1 MKRIRRKSRLKPSLK
16 PPAGQPESRRAE
28 LLSLAKAFGIKN
40 RHRMTRPQLIQALES
55 HQKKSRISKTTP
67 LRAKPTRPP
76 AACRPARQGRAGT
89 VPTPTAIH
97 PKRTY
102 DDLPWSYGE
111 TELVLM
117 PVDPFLIH
125 AYWDF
130 SPGDWEKVRRHR
142 RPAMPAGRQ
151 VVLRIYDVTMIRF
164 DGTNAHSYFDFPLA
178 LEAQNWYV
186 RLWSAEKSL
195 CADLGWP
202 RPDGS
207 FETLVRSNV
216 IQTPRA
222 GVSIFE
228 EARWVE
234 VRWARRKPSGL
245 IRRKKTGARL
255 RPVFWRQLE
264 ELAAGMT
271 GKAAGDLSSRAI
283 GTKIPHKTT
292 A

>member
-1 MKRIRRKSRLKPSLK
+1 MKPIRRKSS
-16 PPAGQPESRRAE
+16 S
-28 LLSLAKAFGIKN
+28 
-40 RHRMTRPQLIQALES
+40 
-55 HQKKSRISKTTP
+55 KKS
-67 LRAKPTRPP
+67 
-76 AACRPARQGRAGT
+76 
-89 VPTPTAIH
+89 

-117 PVDPFLIH
+117 PVDPFLVH

-130 SPGDWEKVRRHR
+130 SAKEWEKIRRR
-142 RPAMPAGRQ
+142 RKP

-164 DGTNAHSYFDFPLA
+164 DGTNAHSYFDLPLA
-178 LEAQNWYV
+178 LEAQNWYI

-228 EARWVE
+228 EARWVDPQ
-234 VRWARRKPSGL
+234 RARRARGGGS
-245 IRRKKTGARL
+245 IRL
-255 RPVFWRQLE
+255 RRWRGRREPLQIEVPRPAFWPPLE
-264 ELAAGMT
+264 ELAAGIT
-271 GKAAGDLSSRAI
+271 SKAAGDLSSRAI
-283 GTKIPHKTT
+283 GTKTPHKTP

>member
-1 MKRIRRKSRLKPSLK
+1 MKPIRRKSSSKPSRK
-16 PPAGQPESRRAE
+16 TPGRRAE
-28 LLSLAKAFGIKN
+28 
-40 RHRMTRPQLIQALES
+40 
-55 HQKKSRISKTTP
+55 
-67 LRAKPTRPP
+67 
-76 AACRPARQGRAGT
+76 GR
-89 VPTPTAIH
+89 

-130 SPGDWEKVRRHR
+130 SPEDWKKVQRRR
-142 RPAMPAGRQ
+142 KP
-151 VVLRIYDVTMIRF
+151 VVLRVYDVTMIEF
-164 DGTNAHSYFDFPLA
+164 NGANAHSYFDLPIA

-202 RPDGS
+202 LPDGS

-228 EARWVE
+228 ETRWVDTQRARGGGPRR
-234 VRWARRKPSGL
+234 VRSSRSKRRGQISNQKVGTDFKSVPIWG
-245 IRRKKTGARL
+245 RRN
-255 RPVFWRQLE
+255 RPVAGPRPAFWPRLE
-264 ELAAGMT
+264 ELVAGITNEAAG
-271 GKAAGDLSSRAI
+271 GLSSRPI
-283 GTKIPHKTT
+283 GTKTSYKTP